1 MSKTYVNT
9 ILNHSK
15 TKEVEEVL
23 NFPDYVF
30 EIDGKDIKDAKLTYY
45 YDSIDTVEFV
55 NGKRGKEFSS
65 PLLCLEISGV
75 DDDNKDTFL
84 RFMLKLDLETLN
96 NFNDGIED
104 ITKYMIETE
113 AFIKRPNEDR
123 EGFLELYLPTNKN
136 NDMFHKLTS
145 LYVLKLDKDKFLFK
159 LTVPSENVFTYFEGN
174 FKN

>member
-1 MSKTYVNT
+1 MGKAYVGKIGN
-9 ILNHSK
+9 INK

-30 EIDGKDIKDAKLTYY
+30 EIDGKDITDAKVTYY
-45 YDSIDTVEFV
+45 YDNMESVEFV
-55 NGKRGKEFSS
+55 DGKRGKEFLS
-65 PLLCLEISGV
+65 PLLSLEISGV

-84 RFMLKLDLETLN
+84 RFMLKVDLETLN

-113 AFIKRPNEDR
+113 AFIKRPNEER
-123 EGFLELYLPTNKN
+123 EGFLEIYLPTNKN

-174 FKN
+174 FKK